1 MSETTTDNLTP
12 GEPSLGGPEECRSVP
27 LDARQEA
34 VALLLAAGRSVADAA
49 SETGAGVRT
58 IRRWLA
64 EDAAFRDRVQEM
76 RTELFALAVGRL
88 SNLSGKAADVL
99 GQLLESQTEG
109 IRLQAARSV
118 LEQAPKLR
126 EATDLAAEL
135 ARLKAQVEEATCGN
149 VGTAERD
156 RTGPAAAEPRA
167 VAGRVRP
174 AE

>member
-1 MSETTTDNLTP
+1 MSDTTTDNLNP
-12 GEPSLGGPEECRSVP
+12 GEPPLGGPEECRSVP

-58 IRRWLA
+58 IRRWMA
-64 EDAAFRDRVQEM
+64 ADAAFGDRVQEL

-88 SNLSGKAADVL
+88 SNLAGKAADLL
-99 GQLLESQTEG
+99 GQLLESQSEG

-126 EATDLAAEL
+126 DSADLAG
-135 ARLKAQVEEATCGN
+135 QVESLREQLTRLEQRNGKSNA
-149 VGTAERD
+149 
-156 RTGPAAAEPRA
+156 RA
-167 VAGRVRP
+167 GAGETPGAGRP
-174 AE
+174 DGGGGPG